1 MKKKGWR
8 KPSFFLFLLVETL
21 KILSYEKTIPIVLCG
36 IYVGCLHTT
45 NPTSFLRHHPS
56 TQRNISIQFAD
67 FAMEGDKIIASAT
80 TKELKAMGWEYSCSS
95 VPAAYLVGYLA
106 GKRAIKEGVEYA
118 VLDIGMQK
126 VQHGG
131 VLFATVAGMID
142 AGLEV
147 PCSEDVLPDEDR
159 LKGKHID
166 DAIEAAVDSI
176 KQKMEAD

>member
-1 MKKKGWR
+1 MATGPRYKVAFRRRRELRTDYYARKK
-8 KPSFFLFLLVETL
+8 LLTARETRAVVRR
-21 KILSYEKTIPIVLCG
+21 S
-36 IYVGCLHTT
+36 
-45 NPTSFLRHHPS
+45 N
-56 TQRNISIQFAD
+56 RNISIQFAD
-67 FAMEGDKIIASAT
+67 FAMEGDKIIASAS

-95 VPAAYLVGYLA
+95 VPAAYLVGFLA

-131 VLFATVAGMID
+131 VLFATVAGMIE
-142 AGLEV
+142 AGLEI
-147 PCSEDVLPDEDR
+147 PCSEDVLPEEDR

-166 DAIEAAVDSI
+166 DAMEAAIDSI